1 MREKKPVSRGLV
13 GVDEGERREQGR
25 GRKGRGKRAK
35 RRRSTHGRRVDR
47 EGRERAVP
55 RKTGF
60 EVNYRIVNRGGE
72 RRDTRANDV
81 AKERSR
87 QSFAQSFAGQANE
100 TKRAGF
106 TKAGKGTKAYAEEV
120 GRGEASNE
128 TKATK
133 RTVKGAR
140 MDGVTA
146 LAEWTERATMLR
158 RDSLR
163 AGFGLE
169 QNLRD
174 QRIAGYVGATQSDT
188 TVWKQMSKANLAR
201 EASRTSGHES
211 ERDGRKPESVTC
223 NAKSKESGSSE
234 ATKASQELV
243 DASEGMKGTRS
254 DGGRRVGWETRR
266 VPNRYDYYLEGHRV
280 NRASK
285 ARAKTSVASGVENR
299 RG

>member
-55 RKTGF
+55 RKSGF
-60 EVNYRIVNRGGE
+60 EVNYRRVNRGGE

-87 QSFAQSFAGQANE
+87 VSLAKEGTGE
-100 TKRAGF
+100 TE
-106 TKAGKGTKAYAEEV
+106 GTSTTL
-120 GRGEASNE
+120 GS
-128 TKATK
+128 
-133 RTVKGAR
+133 
-140 MDGVTA
+140 
-146 LAEWTERATMLR
+146 EWTERE
-158 RDSLR
+158 R
-163 AGFGLE
+163 AK
-169 QNLRD
+169 
-174 QRIAGYVGATQSDT
+174 VGIESKSDT
-188 TVWKQMSKANLAR
+188 SVCKQMTKEKLAR
-201 EASRTSGHES
+201 VSSRTSVKEAVREGRNEHELVQS
-211 ERDGRKPESVTC
+211 ERI
-223 NAKSKESGSSE
+223 N
-234 ATKASQELV
+234 
-243 DASEGMKGTRS
+243 GTRR